1 MATSPIARFHI
12 RAPAVMGLA
21 NLPFG
26 FYGAAVLITVPQLLA
41 ARAVPQPTIAAI
53 TATAMIPTFCG
64 FLLAPILDVHFNR
77 RTYAIAFGLLTAE
90 IATLALLRIDQLGQF
105 TALLVAGFLAAN
117 LFYNALGGWLGDI
130 VGKGEEGKLGA
141 SFTIGNVGG
150 FGAGAISFITL
161 MRWLPAPLGAVA
173 VGGLIAAPVLLCL
186 FIPPS
191 PTLRRG
197 VKESFVALY
206 RDIGQLIR
214 KPVVLRT
221 LFMFGLPAASFA
233 LTNSLGGLG
242 ARYGASE
249 QFVAVMAGTGVT
261 VAAILSSMMVP
272 LILKRVAAR
281 PLYLAVGSIGA
292 LFTLSLIVMPR
303 TPAVF
308 AMALIGE
315 NIFQAAAFVVECT
328 IVFRSI
334 GDANPL
340 AATQF
345 ALLQAATALPITYMQ
360 AVDGE
365 AFGHGGLPG
374 MFLVDASLSIAAC
387 AVLLPLLMRWSRL
400 ERSVPPALCL
410 LPA

>member
-1 MATSPIARFHI
+1 
-12 RAPAVMGLA
+12 MGLA
-21 NLPFG
+21 NMPFG

-41 ARAVPQPTIAAI
+41 ARGVPQPTIAAI

-64 FLLAPILDVHFNR
+64 FLVAPILDVHFNR
-77 RTYAIAFGLLTAE
+77 RSYAIFFGLLCA
-90 IATLALLRIDQLGQF
+90 ALAMFALVSISHLGRF
-105 TALLVAGFLAAN
+105 TALLVAGFLGAN

-130 VGKGEEGKLGA
+130 VGKGDEGKLGA
-141 SFTIGNVGG
+141 SFTIGSVGG

-161 MRWLPAPLGAVA
+161 MRWLPEPFGAIA
-173 VGGLIAAPVLLCL
+173 VGGLIATPVLLCL

-197 VKESFVALY
+197 VKESFAALFRDVA
-206 RDIGQLIR
+206 QLIR
-214 KPVVLRT
+214 KPAVLRT

-242 ARYGASE
+242 SRFGASE

-261 VAAILSSMMVP
+261 VAAILSCMMVP
-272 LILKRVAAR
+272 LVLKRVSAR
-281 PLYLAVGSIGA
+281 PLYLAVGSVGA
-292 LFTLSLIVMPR
+292 LFTLSLILMPR

-308 AMALIGE
+308 ALALVGE
-315 NIFQAAAFVVECT
+315 NVFQAAAFVVEST

-334 GDANPL
+334 GDDNPL

-360 AVDGE
+360 AVDGG
-365 AFGHGGLPG
+365 AFSRGGMSG
-374 MFLVDASLSIAAC
+374 MFLVDAGLSLVAC
-387 AVLLPLLMRWSRL
+387 AVLMPLVLRWNRVETSAARAMLPL
-400 ERSVPPALCL
+400 PT
-410 LPA
+410 

>member
-1 MATSPIARFHI
+1 MRRFHI
-12 RAPAVMGLA
+12 HAPAIMGLA

-41 ARAVPQPTIAAI
+41 ARGVPQPTIAAI

-77 RTYAIAFGLLTAE
+77 RSYAIFFGLLTATV
-90 IATLALLRIDQLGQF
+90 AVLALVSIDHLGRF
-105 TALLVAGFLAAN
+105 TALLVGGFLAAN

-130 VGKGEEGKLGA
+130 VGKGDEGKLGA

-161 MRWLPAPLGAVA
+161 MRWLPNPLGALS
-173 VGGLIAAPVLLCL
+173 VGGLIALPVLLCL

-197 VKESFVALY
+197 VKESFTALF
-206 RDIGQLIR
+206 RDIGQLVR
-214 KPVVLRT
+214 KPAVLRT

-242 ARYGASE
+242 ARFGASE

-261 VAAILSSMMVP
+261 LAAILSIMMVP
-272 LILKRVAAR
+272 LILKRAPPRA
-281 PLYLAVGSIGA
+281 LYLAVGSIGA
-292 LFTLSLIVMPR
+292 LFTLTLILLPK

-308 AMALIGE
+308 ALALIGE
-315 NIFQAAAFVVECT
+315 NVFQAAAFVVECT

-334 GDANPL
+334 GDDNPL

-360 AVDGE
+360 AVDGA
-365 AFGHGGLPG
+365 AFGQGGMPG
-374 MFLVDASLSIAAC
+374 MFLVDAGLSLIAC
-387 AVLLPLLMRWSRL
+387 AILFPLVVRWNRNERL
-400 ERSVPPALCL
+400 AAGTLQPLAV
-410 LPA
+410 

>member
-1 MATSPIARFHI
+1 MAESPIRQLTI

-26 FYGAAVLITVPQLLA
+26 AYGAVVLITVPQLLA
-41 ARAVPQPTIAAI
+41 ARGISQPTIAAI

-77 RTYAIAFGLLTAE
+77 RTYAIVFGLLTAV
-90 IATLALLRIDQLGQF
+90 IATLALIRIDHLGQF
-105 TALLVAGFLAAN
+105 TALLTAGFLAAN
-117 LFYNALGGWLGDI
+117 LFYNALGGWLGDV
-130 VGKGEEGKLGA
+130 VGKGDEGKLGA

-150 FGAGAISFITL
+150 FALGAISFITL
-161 MRWLPAPLGAVA
+161 MRGMPGRLGAVT
-173 VGGLIAAPVLLCL
+173 VGGLIAAPLLLCL

-197 VKESFVALY
+197 VRESFAALF
-206 RDIGQLIR
+206 RDVGQLMR
-214 KPVVLRT
+214 KPAVLRT

-242 ARYGASE
+242 ARFGASE
-249 QFVAVMAGTGVT
+249 RFVAVMAGTGVA
-261 VAAILSSMMVP
+261 VAAICSCLLMP
-272 LILKRVAAR
+272 LILNRVSPR

-292 LFTLSLIVMPR
+292 LFTLLLIILPR

-308 AMALIGE
+308 ALALIGE
-315 NIFQAAAFVVECT
+315 NVFQAAAFVVEST

-334 GDANPL
+334 GDDNPV

-365 AFGHGGLPG
+365 AFSRGGMSG
-374 MFLVDASLSIAAC
+374 MLLIDAGLSLLAC
-387 AVLLPLLMRWSRL
+387 ALLVPLVMRWKRI
-400 ERSVPPALCL
+400 ETSVARAIHP

>member
-1 MATSPIARFHI
+1 
-12 RAPAVMGLA
+12 MGLA

-41 ARAVPQPTIAAI
+41 ARGVPQPTIAAI

-64 FLLAPILDVHFNR
+64 FLLAPLLDVHFNR
-77 RTYAIAFGLLTAE
+77 RTYAIVFGLLTAA
-90 IATLALLRIDQLGQF
+90 IATLALLSIDQLGQF

-117 LFYNALGGWLGDI
+117 LFYNALGGWLGDV

-150 FGAGAISFITL
+150 FGLGAISFITL
-161 MRWLPAPLGAVA
+161 MRWLPERLGAVA
-173 VGGLIAAPVLLCL
+173 VGGLIAAPLLICL

-197 VKESFVALY
+197 VKESFSALF

-214 KPVVLRT
+214 KPAVLRT

-242 ARYGASE
+242 ARFAASE
-249 QFVAVMAGTGVT
+249 QFVAVMAGTGVA
-261 VAAILSSMMVP
+261 VAAIFSCLMVP
-272 LILKRVAAR
+272 VILKRVTPR
-281 PLYLAVGSIGA
+281 PLYLALGGLGA
-292 LFTLSLIVMPR
+292 VFTLSLIVLPR

-308 AMALIGE
+308 ALALIGE
-315 NIFQAAAFVVECT
+315 NVFQAAAFVVECT

-334 GDANPL
+334 GDDNPL

-360 AVDGE
+360 AVDGG
-365 AFGHGGLPG
+365 AFSRGGMSG
-374 MFLVDASLSIAAC
+374 MFLVDAGLSLVAC
-387 AVLLPLLMRWSRL
+387 AILMPLVLRWNRL
-400 ERSVPPALCL
+400 ETSPAPVIYPM
-410 LPA
+410 PA